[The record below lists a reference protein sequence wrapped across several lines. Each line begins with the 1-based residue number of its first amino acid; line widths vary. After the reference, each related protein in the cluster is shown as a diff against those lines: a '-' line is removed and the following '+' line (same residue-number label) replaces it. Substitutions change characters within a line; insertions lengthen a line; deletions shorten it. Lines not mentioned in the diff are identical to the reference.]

1 MKASQTIL
9 LKIWYEKF
17 YFKNLLLTSQHK
29 YLTAC
34 IHFKIRINMV
44 SDYKEILS
52 DSAKGM
58 KRSAIREL
66 LKLTQKP

>member
-1 MKASQTIL
+1 
-9 LKIWYEKF
+9 
-17 YFKNLLLTSQHK
+17 
-29 YLTAC
+29 
-34 IHFKIRINMV
+34 MV

-66 LKLTQKP
+66 LKLTQKPEIISFRRGVFLLKNLSR